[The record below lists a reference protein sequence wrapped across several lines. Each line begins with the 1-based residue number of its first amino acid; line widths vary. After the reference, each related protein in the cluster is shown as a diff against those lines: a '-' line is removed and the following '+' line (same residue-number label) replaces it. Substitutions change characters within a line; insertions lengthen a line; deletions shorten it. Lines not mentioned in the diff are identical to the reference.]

1 MLKYISLFKKEEKVM
16 ARRCEITGVGPMS
29 GNKRSHSLRA
39 TRRVWNGNLQKYRI
53 NINGKMV
60 TVKMT
65 ARAHRSLMKNA
76 K

>member
-1 MLKYISLFKKEEKVM
+1 MSKV
-16 ARRCEITGVGPMS
+16 CQITGVGRRS
-29 GNKRSHSLRA
+29 GNNRSHSNIA
-39 TRRVWNGNLQKYRI
+39 TRRVWNANLQKYKV

-60 TVKMT
+60 TVRMT

>member
-1 MLKYISLFKKEEKVM
+1 MSRVCQIS
-16 ARRCEITGVGPMS
+16 GVGPKS
-29 GNKRSHSLRA
+29 GNARSHSMIA
-39 TRRVWNGNLQKYRI
+39 TRRVWNVNLQKYKI

-65 ARAHRSLMKNA
+65 ARAHRAFMKNA

>member
-1 MLKYISLFKKEEKVM
+1 MS
-16 ARRCEITGVGPMS
+16 RRCQISGVGPKS
-29 GNKRSHSLRA
+29 GNARSHSMIA
-39 TRRVWNGNLQKYRI
+39 TRRVWNANLQKYKI

-65 ARAHRSLMKNA
+65 ARAHRALLKNA

>member
-1 MLKYISLFKKEEKVM
+1 MSRVCQL
-16 ARRCEITGVGPMS
+16 TGVGPKS
-29 GNKRSHSLRA
+29 GNARSHSCIA
-39 TRRVWNGNLQKYRI
+39 TRRIWNANLQKYKI

-65 ARAHRSLMKNA
+65 ARAHRALLKNA

>member
-1 MLKYISLFKKEEKVM
+1 MS
-16 ARRCEITGVGPMS
+16 RRCQISGVGPKS
-29 GNKRSHSLRA
+29 GNARSHSMIA
-39 TRRVWNGNLQKYRI
+39 TRRVWNANLQKYKM

-65 ARAHRSLMKNA
+65 ARAHRALMKNA

>member
-1 MLKYISLFKKEEKVM
+1 MSRKCQIS
-16 ARRCEITGVGPMS
+16 GVGPKS
-29 GNKRSHSLRA
+29 GNARSHSMIA
-39 TRRVWNGNLQKYRI
+39 TRRVWNANLQKYKM

-65 ARAHRSLMKNA
+65 ARAHRALMKNA

>member
-1 MLKYISLFKKEEKVM
+1 M
-16 ARRCEITGVGPMS
+16 ARRCEITGVGPLS